1 MQTEFQMLNA
11 KLAEKA
17 DILELAEEQLWQLWC
32 TWQGHDLHEVEI
44 SYPDS
49 FDIRDYESELNF
61 LQKTRSSGVK
71 SVTLLR
77 EIDKQIAD
85 LVLDDQ
91 VLAQA
96 HEEIETAT
104 TAVGDFAKETQI
116 YKYHIDS
123 GLVTPNEVREKIGLD
138 EIAGGDQLVE
148 PIQTLTDGQ

>member
-1 MQTEFQMLNA
+1 VALS
-11 KLAEKA
+11 LSP
-17 DILELAEEQLWQLWC
+17 C
-32 TWQGHDLHEVEI
+32 
-44 SYPDS
+44 
-49 FDIRDYESELNF
+49 
-61 LQKTRSSGVK
+61 
-71 SVTLLR
+71 LR

-148 PIQTLTDGQ
+148 PVQTLTDGQ

>member
-1 MQTEFQMLNA
+1 MTTL
-11 KLAEKA
+11 LS
-17 DILELAEEQLWQLWC
+17 L
-32 TWQGHDLHEVEI
+32 
-44 SYPDS
+44 
-49 FDIRDYESELNF
+49 RF
-61 LQKTRSSGVK
+61 LQQTRASGVK

-77 EIDKQIAD
+77 EIDKKIAD
-85 LVLDDQ
+85 LVLDDN

-96 HEEIETAT
+96 HDEIETAT

-138 EIAGGDQLVE
+138 EIAGGDELVE